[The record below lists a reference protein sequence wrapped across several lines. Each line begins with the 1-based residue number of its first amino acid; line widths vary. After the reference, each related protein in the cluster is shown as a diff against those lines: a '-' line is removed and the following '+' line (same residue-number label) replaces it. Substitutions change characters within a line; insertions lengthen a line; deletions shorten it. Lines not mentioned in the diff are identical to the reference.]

1 MSTQRK
7 SKEYRYL
14 ERRIIQIKKNFKFHQ
29 SINGITSLQADRLR
43 GLRLLCHAEFE
54 DYFES
59 VALRLLNAAEKKWL
73 DKKIAN
79 YNLSSVFIWHDRIDK
94 NDTNETKARMIITD
108 FRKEIKSNHGI
119 KEDNIKKLFG
129 PLGYKIDDFDAMFI
143 STLSSFGTLRGET
156 AHTSANKTQQPLD
169 QNTEITR
176 IDDLLKGISDFERV
190 LNSRQ
195 T

>member
-1 MSTQRK
+1 MSERKK
-7 SKEYRYL
+7 SKEYKYL
-14 ERRIIQIKKNFKFHQ
+14 ERRILQIEKNFKFNQ

-59 VALRLLNAAEKKWL
+59 VALRLLSTAEKKWL
-73 DKKIAN
+73 ERKIAN
-79 YNLSSVFIWHDRIDK
+79 YNLSALFIWHDKIDK
-94 NDTNETKARMIITD
+94 NDAYDTKARMIIAD

-129 PLGYKIDDFDAMFI
+129 PLGYKIDEFDATFI
-143 STLSSFGTLRGET
+143 STLSSFGALRGET

-169 QNTEITR
+169 QNTELNR
-176 IDDLLKGISDFERV
+176 IRELLLGIADFEDV
-190 LNSRQ
+190 LNSR
-195 T
+195 

>member
-14 ERRIIQIKKNFKFHQ
+14 ERRIIQIEKNFKFHQ

-94 NDTNETKARMIITD
+94 NDTNETKARMIIAD

-129 PLGYKIDDFDAMFI
+129 PLGYKIDEDRK
-143 STLSSFGTLRGET
+143 S
-156 AHTSANKTQQPLD
+156 
-169 QNTEITR
+169 
-176 IDDLLKGISDFERV
+176 V
-190 LNSRQ
+190 V
-195 T
+195 